1 MTGSRG
7 ALRARQPAPLAP
19 HPGHTSNCA
28 SRAAGVGPEARGCPW
43 WPLAACVAHAR
54 CASQRLGCRLRR
66 LRKAVGTLG
75 GAAGR
80 VRAVQWVGW
89 TVCKRR
95 GLGRGGSGAAHT
107 TLVVHQVPLRHIWH
121 LHKWERSNRR
131 MRYKLHWRLGRR
143 GMYNMGWGHAG
154 APVPAFREPS
164 QTLSALRCT
173 IRHYAGTTIWVQGEP
188 GGGRARCA

>member
-1 MTGSRG
+1 M
-7 ALRARQPAPLAP
+7 
-19 HPGHTSNCA
+19 
-28 SRAAGVGPEARGCPW
+28 
-43 WPLAACVAHAR
+43 
-54 CASQRLGCRLRR
+54 
-66 LRKAVGTLG
+66 GTLG

-131 MRYKLHWRLGRR
+131 MRYKLTGVS
-143 GMYNMGWGHAG
+143 GHAQHVVWARRRAG
-154 APVPAFREPS
+154 AGRVRAQPAPLG
-164 QTLSALRCT
+164 TTMHYPALR
-173 IRHYAGTTIWVQGEP
+173 RHYDSGAG
-188 GGGRARCA
+188 

>member
-1 MTGSRG
+1 M
-7 ALRARQPAPLAP
+7 
-19 HPGHTSNCA
+19 
-28 SRAAGVGPEARGCPW
+28 
-43 WPLAACVAHAR
+43 
-54 CASQRLGCRLRR
+54 
-66 LRKAVGTLG
+66 GTLG
-75 GAAGR
+75 AGAGR

-95 GLGRGGSGAAHT
+95 GFGRGGSGAAHT

-143 GMYNMGWGHAG
+143 GMYSMGWGHAG

-188 GGGRARCA
+188 GGGRARRAWPHERAAGCPPGRPRIVNRRRVNRTASSSPTPAQHDFPIYRVRVRTPPRREYAHARKP